1 MELWQA
7 GWLSGLRALY
17 CLRRVGSLSG
27 LYPLLKRG
35 NHSLGK
41 TNERLNQNY
50 VVNVHVFTSSA
61 PYRQSTG
68 TEYQSV
74 STIAGRDAIGV
85 MT

>member
-41 TNERLNQNY
+41 TDECLDKDD
-50 VVNVHVFTSSA
+50 VVNVHAMTSSA
-61 PYRQSTG
+61 
-68 TEYQSV
+68 
-74 STIAGRDAIGV
+74 A
-85 MT
+85 

>member
-17 CLRRVGSLSG
+17 DLRVVGGLAG

-41 TNERLNQNY
+41 TDECLDKDD
-50 VVNVHVFTSSA
+50 VVNVHAMTSSA
-61 PYRQSTG
+61 
-68 TEYQSV
+68 
-74 STIAGRDAIGV
+74 A
-85 MT
+85 

>member
-17 CLRRVGSLSG
+17 DLRVVGSLAG

-41 TNERLNQNY
+41 TDECLDKDD
-50 VVNVHVFTSSA
+50 VVNVHAMTSSA
-61 PYRQSTG
+61 
-68 TEYQSV
+68 
-74 STIAGRDAIGV
+74 A
-85 MT
+85 